1 MQFVATKNFKFVL
14 MIIEKIQIYKY
25 SIPMHPFTIATGTM
39 DFAQN
44 ILIKVFTS
52 DNIIGIG
59 ECSAFPMI
67 VGETQNTCYE
77 MAKDFAKLWKGKDA
91 LNIEERLNELH
102 LFTAGNSTIKSAFD
116 MALYDIASQH
126 ADQPLHK
133 FLGGIQKDMLTDITV
148 GIGSPETMAAQAKA
162 YEENGATILKIKLG
176 KDVAT
181 DVLRIKTIR
190 ENIGNDIKI
199 RIDAN
204 QGWSVEDAT
213 DALTQLGQYNIE
225 FCEQPMRTYNDE
237 YLPAL
242 IKTSPI
248 KIMADESVYNH
259 HDALR
264 LIKNNACDYI
274 NIKFAKSGG
283 ILEALKIIA
292 VAKEN
297 NIPCMMGGMLESRV
311 ALSAFAHFAAANAQI
326 IFYDM
331 DTCMLGH
338 KVDPVIGGI
347 TYNGYTL
354 QLPSGIGIGASVEEE
369 FLESCENIII

>member
-1 MQFVATKNFKFVL
+1 

-52 DNIIGIG
+52 NKIVGIG

-77 MAKDFAKLWKGKDA
+77 MAKDFAKLWKGKVA
-91 LNIEERLNELH
+91 LDIEERLNDLH
-102 LFTAGNSTIKSAFD
+102 SYTAGNSTIKSAFD
-116 MALYDIASQH
+116 MALYDIAAQH
-126 ADQPLHK
+126 ANQPLYE
-133 FLGGIQKDMLTDITV
+133 FLGGIKKEMLSDITV
-148 GIGSPETMAAQAKA
+148 GIGSPETMAKQAKVFV
-162 YEENGATILKIKLG
+162 ENGATILKIKLG

-181 DVLRIKTIR
+181 DVARIKAIR
-190 ENIGNDIKI
+190 ENIGNNIAI

-204 QGWSVEDAT
+204 QGWSVDDAT
-213 DALTQLGQYNIE
+213 NALTQLEQYNIE

-242 IKTSPI
+242 IKASPI

-264 LIKNNACDYI
+264 LIKNKACDYI

-283 ILEALKIIA
+283 IHEALKIIA
-292 VAKEN
+292 VSKKHD
-297 NIPCMMGGMLESRV
+297 IPCMMGGMLESRV
-311 ALSAFAHFAAANAQI
+311 ALSAFAHFAAANPQI

-338 KVDPVIGGI
+338 KIDPVTGGVK
-347 TYNGYTL
+347 YNGYTV
-354 QLPSGIGIGASVEEE
+354 QLPSDIGIGAGVEEA
-369 FLESCENIII
+369 FLEGCENIII

>member
-1 MQFVATKNFKFVL
+1 

-91 LNIEERLNELH
+91 LNIEERLNDSH

-116 MALYDIASQH
+116 MALYDIAAQN
-126 ADQPLHK
+126 ANQPLYE
-133 FLGGIQKDMLTDITV
+133 FLGGTKKEMLTDITV
-148 GIGSPETMAAQAKA
+148 GIGAPETMAAQAKA
-162 YEENGATILKIKLG
+162 FVEKGATILKIKLG

-181 DVLRIKTIR
+181 DITRIKTIR
-190 ENIGNDIKI
+190 ENIGIDIKI

-204 QGWSVEDAT
+204 QGWSVDDAT
-213 DALTQLGQYNIE
+213 NALAQLGQYNIE

-242 IKTSPI
+242 IKISPI

-283 ILEALKIIA
+283 IHEALKIID

-311 ALSAFAHFAAANAQI
+311 ALSAFAHFAAANPQI

-338 KVDPVIGGI
+338 KVDPVIGGV
-347 TYNGYTL
+347 TYNGYTV
-354 QLPSGIGIGASVEEE
+354 QLPSGIGIGANVEEG
-369 FLESCENIII
+369 FLNGCENIII